1 MWFHWVTFG
10 WPIERRRFA
19 RKKKKLPDLPENGT
33 LLTLDFTAT
42 FQKMIG
48 FGGAFTDSAG
58 INLRSLPKSMQDSIL
73 EGYYGSSG
81 LQYTIGRVPMA
92 STDFSTHE
100 YSYADTPGDFS
111 LTNFSLTV
119 EDYQYK
125 VYFHSDY
132 YLSWM
137 KSNGHMKGGGVLKG
151 KEGGEYYQTWANYFV
166 RFFEEYHKNGIDFWG
181 LTVQNE
187 PTSGLN
193 PDYGWQTMYFSA
205 AMERDFVKNQLG
217 PALKSSPYAKDLKLM
232 VNDDQR
238 YNLPEWADTILNDTE
253 AAKYVSGIAVHWYE
267 DLEVPAAVLT
277 TTHQRHPDYFILASE
292 ACNGFEPL
300 EGRPNLGDWG
310 RAETYVNDII
320 ADISNY
326 VSGWTDWNI
335 CLDMQGGPNWVGNY
349 VDSPIIINAAKQE
362 YYKQPMWYA
371 MGHFRWACQNVK
383 SLM

>member
-1 MWFHWVTFG
+1 MLG
-10 WPIERRRFA
+10 PA
-19 RKKKKLPDLPENGT
+19 RPVKTGHLSIQIPYIIQAQQLSQNKTKFFSSPW
-33 LLTLDFTAT
+33 
-42 FQKMIG
+42 
-48 FGGAFTDSAG
+48 SA
-58 INLRSLPKSMQDSIL
+58 P
-73 EGYYGSSG
+73 
-81 LQYTIGRVPMA
+81 A
-92 STDFSTHE
+92 
-100 YSYADTPGDFS
+100 
-111 LTNFSLTV
+111 
-119 EDYQYK
+119 
-125 VYFHSDY
+125 
-132 YLSWM
+132 WM

-371 MGHFRWACQNVK
+371 MGHFSKFVPRDSSRIKSTFKNSVPNGVKQVAFVTPDGYKVVVLVNLNRESSANISINEAQNPMLYYNVILEPH
-383 SLM
+383 SLATVIFN